1 MNMKLFGRNIE
12 KFKCKKCLM
21 KEMSWTKEDW
31 NEQVES
37 FKLQGCKLF

>member
-1 MNMKLFGRNIE
+1 MIDQE
-12 KFKCKKCLM
+12 KILCAAVKCKKCLM
-21 KEMSWTKEDW
+21 KEMNWTKENW